1 MSKVTILSS
10 TEPPTLTLD
19 TRLQAL
25 KISKTNYFLLPCRPL
40 HTHAGL
46 AASIVARQPGG
57 EVSCEGVV
65 HCSATACRCRH
76 PMAEFRRLF
85 ASHG

>member
-1 MSKVTILSS
+1 MAAAAHARLAQSYAVG
-10 TEPPTLTLD
+10 TL
-19 TRLQAL
+19 
-25 KISKTNYFLLPCRPL
+25 YLPSRVAARPQPFRRRRPL

-46 AASIVARQPGG
+46 AASIVACQPGG